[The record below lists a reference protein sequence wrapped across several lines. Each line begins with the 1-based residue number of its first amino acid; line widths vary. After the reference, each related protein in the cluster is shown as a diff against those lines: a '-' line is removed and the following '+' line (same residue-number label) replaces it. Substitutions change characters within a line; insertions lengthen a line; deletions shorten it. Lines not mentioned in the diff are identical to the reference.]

1 MVWRSNS
8 YNNYNTMADN
18 INNNNHEEEKENT
31 RTMSAYHLPREIIC
45 DGGSKGCGSDT
56 ESSTHASTAEVQLQ
70 ILKHSESEER
80 CDKED
85 SKQQHIKQ
93 KDEQLYLQRGSSGGG
108 GLKTDDSNQKPSDN
122 TQASASQLVENLS
135 EMRLSSNST
144 NNNNEEQTHT
154 HHERTPSS
162 TSAIVSPDKTN
173 NTTTT
178 QFEESDPVHIIEVEE
193 KDELSPLYVGRII
206 GKGGEMI
213 RDLQARSG
221 CRIDVNQN
229 VPSGSP
235 RIITYRGKSVRDI
248 DFAKKLVAM
257 LCNKKDGGEYI
268 DLPLGQATMKQVQ
281 VPKSTIG
288 RIIGRGGE
296 MIREVQSK
304 SHARIQIDHSGEYA
318 ALDTD
323 HRLVTITGTDDAVS
337 SAEEMILFLTDNPG
351 VDGHLLVRQHH
362 VHDHAGMY
370 GHDHREQLRYALHG
384 PGPYGQHEHPAAGHH
399 HGAATEEIIT
409 PQAVATVP
417 TPSLAYWDGQQ
428 QQYGVVAGQQG
439 YPLTSGNLYTTQM
452 QTGGRSFGAAY
463 VNPYQQPAL
472 HPVIETDTISCVK
485 EDIGHIIGKKGST
498 INALQRRSATNIQ
511 IDQLNYQVS
520 ITGPRQ
526 GIELA
531 KAMIHEILEHG
542 LHHSYAG
549 GEAEHQEGV
558 DHQDSH
564 DELAQSY
571 EQSVTQVQPLPP
583 PQAAG
588 YPTAA
593 VQYQQ
598 YYGVWQPSYP
608 GQQGISQA
616 AVPQAAQ
623 ALGDPYAAP
632 PSPATSGSIASS
644 LSSPWVV
651 ATTADGQIYYYN
663 QVTFE
668 TSWEKPVGM

>member
-18 INNNNHEEEKENT
+18 INNNNHEEKENT

-85 SKQQHIKQ
+85 SKQQHMKQ
-93 KDEQLYLQRGSSGGG
+93 KEDEELYLQRGSSGGG
-108 GLKTDDSNQKPSDN
+108 LKTDDCNQKPSD
-122 TQASASQLVENLS
+122 TAQATSQLVENLS
-135 EMRLSSNST
+135 ELRLSSSNST
-144 NNNNEEQTHT
+144 NNNNEEQQQTHT

-162 TSAIVSPDKTN
+162 TSALVSPDKTN
-173 NTTTT
+173 TTTT
-178 QFEESDPVHIIEVEE
+178 TLFEESADPVHIIEVEE
-193 KDELSPLYVGRII
+193 KDELSPLFVGRII

-221 CRIDVNQN
+221 CCIDVNQN
-229 VPSGSP
+229 VPSGQP
-235 RIITYRGKSVRDI
+235 RIITYRGKSTSDV

-281 VPKSTIG
+281 VHKSTIG

-323 HRLVTITGTDDAVS
+323 HRLVTITGTDDAVA

-362 VHDHAGMY
+362 VHDHGMY
-370 GHDHREQLRYALHG
+370 GHDRQEQLRYALHG
-384 PGPYGQHEHPAAGHH
+384 PGPYGQHEHSAGQHH
-399 HGAATEEIIT
+399 SAATEEIAS
-409 PQAVATVP
+409 QAVATVP

-439 YPLTSGNLYTTQM
+439 YPLTSGNVYLP
-452 QTGGRSFGAAY
+452 TGGRSYGAAY
-463 VNPYQQPAL
+463 VNPYQQPVL
-472 HPVIETDTISCVK
+472 NPVIETDTISCVK

-498 INALQRRSATNIQ
+498 INDLQRRSSTNIQ

-531 KAMIHEILEHG
+531 KAMIHDILEHG

-558 DHQDSH
+558 DHQGSH
-564 DELAQSY
+564 DEIAQSY
-571 EQSVTQVQPLPP
+571 EQSTQVQPS
-583 PQAAG
+583 PQATG
-588 YPTAA
+588 YPAAA

-608 GQQGISQA
+608 GQQCILQA

-623 ALGDPYAAP
+623 ALDPYAAP
-632 PSPATSGSIASS
+632 PSPATTGSIASS

-668 TSWEKPVGM
+668 TSWEKPLGL

>member
-45 DGGSKGCGSDT
+45 DGSKGCGSDT
-56 ESSTHASTAEVQLQ
+56 ESSTHASTAEVLQ

-80 CDKED
+80 CDIED

-93 KDEQLYLQRGSSGGG
+93 KDEEDDELYLQRGTSSGG
-108 GLKTDDSNQKPSDN
+108 GLKTDDSNQKPLD
-122 TQASASQLVENLS
+122 TAAQATSQLVENLS

-235 RIITYRGKSVRDI
+235 RTIIYRGKSTSDI

-323 HRLVTITGTDDAVS
+323 HRLVTITGTEDAVS

-384 PGPYGQHEHPAAGHH
+384 PGPYRQHEHFAGQHHSAA
-399 HGAATEEIIT
+399 EELT

-439 YPLTSGNLYTTQM
+439 YPLTGGNLYTTQM

-616 AVPQAAQ
+616 AVP
-623 ALGDPYAAP
+623 GDPYAAP

-668 TSWEKPVGM
+668 SSWEKPGGM